1 MNKHNAISDVLP
13 TRSMSSFARQPHPPR
28 PILVPRRSVA
38 PAMVQQA
45 GPKYVANKTKRRFAQ
60 VARRL
65 QYFETHS
72 PMLERGAFRARFA
85 GMFTKRRLFSGL
97 ATAIVLLTVYVSV
110 DTWLTNRSI
119 TSITT
124 QAAAKEKD
132 SGSTQTVLDG
142 NTRPDETP
150 LPKGAL
156 KNYQVA
162 GPNPRAIYINKIGL
176 SARILPMSVGKD
188 GALQAPANIYDTG
201 WYTGSVLPGETGAML
216 IDAHSSGGTV
226 NAAFDKL
233 HKLVAGDIITLE
245 TGDGTQYNYKVAAA
259 ETSHKDEVDMQK
271 ALLPYDNAQQG
282 LNLIT
287 CSGTFTKDYTT
298 MSDRLVV
305 YAIRAD

>member
-28 PILVPRRSVA
+28 AILVPRRPVA
-38 PAMVQQA
+38 PAAVQQIV
-45 GPKYVANKTKRRFAQ
+45 PKQVAHKTKRRFAQ
-60 VARRL
+60 AARRL
-65 QYFETHS
+65 QYLETHTTA
-72 PMLERGAFRARFA
+72 LERVSFRARFA
-85 GMFTKRRLFSGL
+85 GLFTKRGLFSGL
-97 ATAIVLLTVYVSV
+97 AAAMVVLTLYVSV

-119 TSITT
+119 TGITT
-124 QAAAKEKD
+124 QAVAKEKD
-132 SGSTQTVLDG
+132 SRSTRTAVDGGS
-142 NTRPDETP
+142 RPDETP

-162 GPNPRAIYINKIGL
+162 GPNPRAIYIHKIGL
-176 SARILPMSVGKD
+176 SARILPMSVGND

-201 WYTGSVLPGETGAML
+201 WYTGSVRPGETGAML
-216 IDAHSSGGTV
+216 IDAHASGGTV

-233 HKLVAGDIITLE
+233 HKLMAGDIITLE

-259 ETSHKDEVDMQK
+259 ETSPKDEVDMQK
-271 ALLPYDNAQQG
+271 VLLPYDNAQQG

-287 CSGTFTKDYTT
+287 CTGTFTKDYTT

-305 YAIRAD
+305 YAVRAY